1 VTRELGTHCL
11 CAVRCHWH
19 RSAET
24 DANALGARDRC
35 RGTLTPTLRSI
46 RAAQNEAPTGTS
58 QQKDY
63 IMKVE
68 IVCTRRREK
77 KRTVEFNGTH
87 AADEALHFIYL
98 QCPVTVEAIRITEI
112 AEHE

>member
-1 VTRELGTHCL
+1 
-11 CAVRCHWH
+11 
-19 RSAET
+19 
-24 DANALGARDRC
+24 
-35 RGTLTPTLRSI
+35 
-46 RAAQNEAPTGTS
+46 
-58 QQKDY
+58 
-63 IMKVE
+63 MKVE